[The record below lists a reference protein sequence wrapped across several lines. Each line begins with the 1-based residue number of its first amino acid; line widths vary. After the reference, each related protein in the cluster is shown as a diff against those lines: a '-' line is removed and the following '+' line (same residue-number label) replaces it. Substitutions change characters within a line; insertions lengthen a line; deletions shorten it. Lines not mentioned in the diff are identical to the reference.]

1 MAREK
6 FASLTWRARRM
17 IRSAGWPA
25 MLALALLVFEASFH
39 FSAMRPL
46 AEQQAALHGQVS
58 RQERVAAQSTAH
70 AEPVQDP
77 RQELGAFYGALAR
90 PADAPDLLRRLHRAA
105 RDQGVILD
113 QADYRP
119 LPDPEGG
126 LTRYQIVLP
135 AKGTYPEVRRFLVRA
150 SADVPGLAIDSVMF
164 QRQQVGEAHLDAQ
177 IKLTLFLGT

>member
-1 MAREK
+1 MARQN
-6 FASLTWRARRM
+6 FASLTWRARRLA
-17 IRSAGWPA
+17 RNAGWPA
-25 MLALALLVFEASFH
+25 MLALALLIFEVAFH
-39 FSAMRPL
+39 FSAVWPL
-46 AEQQAALHGQVS
+46 VDQQATLHGQVA
-58 RQERVAAQSTAH
+58 RQERVAAESPVH
-70 AEPVQDP
+70 VEPVQDP
-77 RQELGAFYGALAR
+77 RQELSAFYGALAR
-90 PADAPDLLRRLHRAA
+90 PVDAPDLLRRLHRAA

-164 QRQQVGEAHLDAQ
+164 QRQQVGDARLDAQ
-177 IKLTLFLGT
+177 IKLTLFLGA